1 MNVIVVDNVRSEA
14 LFLKLG
20 TPVQFHRWQPTY
32 QLHVQVQHIL
42 KDDAGWLTYYAI
54 DNDLNWKLLCH
65 SCCHVIM
72 IFDESKLE
80 S

>member
-1 MNVIVVDNVRSEA
+1 MNVIEVDNVSFEA
-14 LFLKLG
+14 VFLKLG
-20 TPVQFHRWQPTY
+20 TPVQFYGWKPTY

-42 KDDAGWLTYYAI
+42 RDDAGWLTYYAI
-54 DNDLNWKLLCH
+54 DYDLNWKLFCH
-65 SCCHVIM
+65 TNCHVIL